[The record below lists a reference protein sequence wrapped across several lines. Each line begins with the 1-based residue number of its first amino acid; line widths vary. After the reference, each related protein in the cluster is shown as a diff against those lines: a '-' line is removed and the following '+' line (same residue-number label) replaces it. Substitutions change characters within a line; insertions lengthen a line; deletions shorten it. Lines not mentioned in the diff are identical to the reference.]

1 MQLKLKAVSEHWSFL
16 RWASVQ
22 TELSATRF
30 TNVKVGQFILFRLGR
45 QVKAVL
51 GRLKRVKE
59 SGCS

>member
-1 MQLKLKAVSEHWSFL
+1 MQLKLKAVSEYWSFL
-16 RWASVQ
+16 RWAFVQ

-30 TNVKVGQFILFRLGR
+30 TNVKVGQFILFCLGR

-51 GRLKRVKE
+51 GRLKRVTE